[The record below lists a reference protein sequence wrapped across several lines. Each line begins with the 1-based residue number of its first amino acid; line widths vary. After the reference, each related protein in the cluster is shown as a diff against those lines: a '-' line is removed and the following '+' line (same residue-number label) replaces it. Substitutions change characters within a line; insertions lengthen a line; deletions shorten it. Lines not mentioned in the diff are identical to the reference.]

1 MLLLPGER
9 LSGIHIAKTGNITGE
24 LLLANGNFQPIALG
38 VSPSAGLAER
48 FSQQLFG
55 QPRAMDVVA
64 KSIIRAQ
71 QGLTDPRQPKASY
84 LFLGPTGVG
93 KTETARVMAEVL
105 GLPFIRVDCTDMQE
119 GSSVTR
125 LKGTEPKFVGYG
137 DPTLLMPDKVNPGA
151 VVVFDE
157 IEKAHSQV
165 WKWLIPVLEEGKT
178 TLFLPTGEKNPNGSL
193 GQKVAPTELN
203 FRNSYIVFTSNEGAE
218 AMQKSRRGGHR
229 IGFSANGVVPSD
241 IEGVALEA
249 LRRGSFK
256 SFPEFLG
263 RIGHTIVFDELERGA
278 YARIFDKMVD
288 RIMRSLSTNN
298 PGKVFSFTPTTA
310 LKDAVLNHAKTAQYG
325 ARDIG
330 RAVKDLIFDAAAD
343 YMASGAIGQGNFIVG
358 DWDSNGLV
366 FYKQVSGQ
374 DQVAPELSQPVM
386 ALA

>member
-9 LSGIHIAKTGNITGE
+9 LSGIHITKTTSITGE

-38 VSPSAGLAER
+38 VSPSASLAER
-48 FSQQLFG
+48 FSQQIFG
-55 QPRAMDVVA
+55 QPRAMDVIA
-64 KSIIRAQ
+64 KSIIRTQ
-71 QGLTDPRQPKASY
+71 QGLTSPKQPRASY

-93 KTETARVMAEVL
+93 KTETARIMAEVL
-105 GLPFIRVDCTDMQE
+105 GLPFIRVDCTEMQE

-137 DPTLLMPDKVNPGA
+137 DPTLLMPDRVNPGA
-151 VVVFDE
+151 VVVLDE
-157 IEKAHSQV
+157 IEKAHPQV
-165 WKWLIPVLEEGKT
+165 WMWLMPVLEEGKT
-178 TLFLPTGEKNPNGSL
+178 ILFLPTGEKNPNGSL

-203 FRNSYIVFTSNEGAE
+203 FQKTYIVFTSNEGAE
-218 AMQKSRRGGHR
+218 VMQRTRRGGNK
-229 IGFSANGVVPSD
+229 IGFSANRVAPSD
-241 IEGVALEA
+241 IEGVALDA
-249 LRRGSFK
+249 LRKGSFK
-256 SFPEFLG
+256 SYPEFLG
-263 RIGHTIVFDELERGA
+263 RIGHTIVFEELERGA

-330 RAVKDLIFDAAAD
+330 RAVKDLIFDTAAD

-374 DQVAPELSQPVM
+374 DQALLESMQPVM
-386 ALA
+386 EQA